1 MLPRFIPILFLVSLV
16 GCANP
21 TIVSHVYYDHTE
33 IIDVFRYAAGGR
45 DFLVDIRG
53 NPTHDPKLTFDGAV
67 LSAMHGHHGGPPTK
81 FTTTPSQATRKD
93 YRIVFVFGAPPDF
106 GSKSACSGSTL
117 GVTTATG
124 GRINIQAAFCHKDR
138 PLSYARVSFGPIS
151 GPFDPR
157 LASAVEQATL
167 SLIPPY
173 DPDYKQQNDSVLL
186 PG

>member
-1 MLPRFIPILFLVSLV
+1 MLPRIIPILFLVSLV

-21 TIVSHVYYDHTE
+21 TIVSHVYYDHSE

-45 DFLVDIRG
+45 DFLVEVQG
-53 NPTHDPKLTFDGAV
+53 NPTHDPKVTFDGAV
-67 LSAMHGHHGGPPTK
+67 LSAMHGHHGGPPTE
-81 FTTTPSQATRKD
+81 FTTTPSKTTRKD
-93 YRIVFVFGAPPDF
+93 YRIVFVFGAPPNV
-106 GSKSACSGSTL
+106 GSKSACAGSAH
-117 GVTTATG
+117 GATTASTG
-124 GRINIQAAFCHKDR
+124 RLSIQAAFCHKDR
-138 PLSYARVSFGPIS
+138 PLSYARVSFGPIA

-173 DPDYKQQNDSVLL
+173 DPDYKEQNDPVLL

>member
-1 MLPRFIPILFLVSLV
+1 MLSRFIPVLFLIALV

-21 TIVSHVYYDHTE
+21 TIVTHVYYDHSD
-33 IIDVFRYAAGGR
+33 IIDVFRYAAGDR
-45 DFLVDIRG
+45 DFLVEIRG
-53 NPTHDPKLTFDGAV
+53 NPTHDSKATFDGAV
-67 LSAMHGHHGGPPTK
+67 LSAMHGHHGGPPTD
-81 FTTTPSQATRKD
+81 FTTTPSQTTRKD
-93 YRIVFVFGAPPDF
+93 YRIVFVFDAPENV
-106 GSKSACSGSTL
+106 GSNSACSGSAP
-117 GVTTATG
+117 GSVSASN
-124 GRINIQAAFCHKDR
+124 GRVNIQAAFCHRER

-173 DPDYKQQNDSVLL
+173 DPDYKEQNDPVLL